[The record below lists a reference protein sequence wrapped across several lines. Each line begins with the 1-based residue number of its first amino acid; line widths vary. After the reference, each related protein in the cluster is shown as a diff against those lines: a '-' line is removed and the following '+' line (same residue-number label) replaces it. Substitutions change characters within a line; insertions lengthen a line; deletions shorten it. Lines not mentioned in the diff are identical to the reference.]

1 MDDQNQS
8 SDPRD
13 VITETYEDLDVAEIV
28 DFDRYE
34 EMIYDDL
41 EERERE
47 MVCEIIDGY
56 EDDEYEEYMLGLED
70 E

>member
-13 VITETYEDLDVAEIV
+13 VITETYEDLDMAEIV

>member
-13 VITETYEDLDVAEIV
+13 VITETYEDLDMAEIV

-47 MVCEIIDGY
+47 MVREIIDGY